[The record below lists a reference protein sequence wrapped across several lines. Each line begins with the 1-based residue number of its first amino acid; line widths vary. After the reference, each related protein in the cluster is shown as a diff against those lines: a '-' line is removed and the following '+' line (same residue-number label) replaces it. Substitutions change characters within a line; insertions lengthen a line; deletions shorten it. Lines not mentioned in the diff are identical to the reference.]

1 MIAPS
6 RERPSRENRE
16 PLRRVLVVEDDGALR
31 SAICSVL
38 GDAGYGV
45 QGAGDGRDALDLL
58 NKETRPCLI
67 LLDLMMPRMNGWEL
81 YERMQ
86 ADPRLATFP
95 VLFISAFPA
104 GFAPTT
110 RFIAKPFD
118 LDRLLA
124 IVEEHCWTGT
134 QPTPPIEH

>member
-1 MIAPS
+1 MTPQSNAYG
-6 RERPSRENRE
+6 E

-38 GDAGYGV
+38 DDAGYGV
-45 QGAGDGRDALDLL
+45 QGARDGRDALELL
-58 NKETRPCLI
+58 RNESRPCLI

-81 YERMQ
+81 DERMQ

-95 VLFISAFPA
+95 VLFTSAFPPS
-104 GFAPTT
+104 FAPTS

-124 IVEEHCWTGT
+124 IVEEHCWPAGL
-134 QPTPPIEH
+134 PASPVEH

>member
-1 MIAPS
+1 MNPQSNAH
-6 RERPSRENRE
+6 RE

-38 GDAGYGV
+38 DDAGYGV
-45 QGAGDGRDALDLL
+45 QGAGDGRDALELLL
-58 NKETRPCLI
+58 NETRPCLI

-81 YERMQ
+81 YARMQ

-95 VLFISAFPA
+95 VLFTSAFPA
-104 GFAPTT
+104 SLAPTGP
-110 RFIAKPFD
+110 FIAKPFD

-124 IVEEHCWTGT
+124 IVEQHCWPAGL
-134 QPTPPIEH
+134 PTSPVEH

>member
-1 MIAPS
+1 MNLQPTEV
-6 RERPSRENRE
+6 RER
-16 PLRRVLVVEDDGALR
+16 LRRVLVVEDDGPLR

-38 GDAGYGV
+38 DDAGYGV
-45 QGAGDGRDALDLL
+45 QAAGDGRIALDLL
-58 NKETRPCLI
+58 RHETRPCLI

-104 GFAPTT
+104 SFAPTA
-110 RFIAKPFD
+110 RYIAKPFD

-124 IVEEHCWTGT
+124 IVEEHRWAGSM
-134 QPTPPIEH
+134 PDPGVSH

>member
-1 MIAPS
+1 MILQRTPA
-6 RERPSRENRE
+6 RE

-38 GDAGYGV
+38 EDAGYKV
-45 QGAGDGRDALDLL
+45 LGAGDGRDALGLL
-58 NKETRPCLI
+58 RNETRPCLI

-86 ADPRLATFP
+86 ADPRLSSYP
-95 VLFISAFPA
+95 VLFLSAFPA
-104 GFAPTT
+104 SFAPTS

-118 LDRLLA
+118 LTKLLK
-124 IVEEHCWTGT
+124 IVEEHCW
-134 QPTPPIEH
+134 EHGLPASDVSH